1 MVRRTK
7 EQAEATRDSILDAG
21 ERLIEKQGLSS
32 TTLQDI
38 ALAAGVTRGA
48 VYWHF
53 KNKRDLFDSII
64 ERAFMPLESTLLI
77 FDSRSP
83 VPPLDRL
90 RLHAN
95 NVLVSVLNDDRLRRL
110 LDLIAHKIEYVDEI
124 MAVRD
129 RILLM
134 RARHIVLIK
143 QYLLLAELPESVCQT
158 QAIGLHVVLDGLIQ
172 NWLLD
177 TTAFNLQEDGR
188 MIVDVYLN
196 GLSGLRT
203 DRQAVH
209 SSNH

>member
-1 MVRRTK
+1 MVRRKK

-21 ERLIEKQGLSS
+21 EQLLEKQGLSS
-32 TTLQDI
+32 TTLHDI

-53 KNKRDLFDSII
+53 KNKSELFDSII
-64 ERAFMPLESTLLI
+64 ERAFMPLENTLLKLN
-77 FDSRSP
+77 SRSP
-83 VPPLDRL
+83 EPPLERL

-95 NVLVSVLNDDRLRRL
+95 SVFVSVLNDDRLRRL

-134 RARHIVLIK
+134 RARHISLIK
-143 QYLLLAELPESVCQT
+143 QYLLQAELPESVCQT
-158 QAIGLHVVLDGLIQ
+158 QAVGLHVILDGLIQ

-177 TTAFNLQEDGR
+177 TSAFELDEIGKK
-188 MIVDVYLN
+188 IVDTYLC
-196 GLSGLRT
+196 GLQRT
-203 DRQAVH
+203 EMHGQFT
-209 SSNH
+209 SQ

>member
-21 ERLIEKQGLSS
+21 ERLLEKQGLST
-32 TTLQDI
+32 TTLHDI
-38 ALAAGVTRGA
+38 ASAAGVTRGA

-53 KNKRDLFDSII
+53 KNKRELFDSII

-77 FDSRSP
+77 LNSRSP
-83 VPPLDRL
+83 EPPLDRL

-95 NVLVSVLNDDRLRRL
+95 NVLVSVLRDDRLRRL
-110 LDLIAHKIEYVDEI
+110 LDLIAHKVEYVDEI

-134 RARHIVLIK
+134 RARHISLIK
-143 QYLLLAELPESVCQT
+143 QYLLLAELPESVCQI
-158 QAIGLHVVLDGLIQ
+158 QAIGLHVILDGLIQ

-177 TTAFNLQEDGR
+177 TSAFELDEIGKN
-188 MIVDVYLN
+188 IVDTYLC
-196 GLSGLRT
+196 GLQRT
-203 DRQAVH
+203 EMYVQLA
-209 SSNH
+209 NQ